1 MKHFKW
7 MVFDRIDREGIR
19 FYTTQT
25 HEWYVFYW
33 NPLKVIEVL
42 FREKNWAFGFFP
54 LSKKHIKW

>member
-7 MVFDRIDREGIR
+7 MVFDYIDREGIW

-25 HEWYVFYW
+25 HEKYVIYW
-33 NPLKVIEVL
+33 NPIKYIKSLCNPK
-42 FREKNWAFGFFP
+42 WAFGFFP